1 MGKRGRPRYPDVHTP
16 REWEVLALLRE
27 GLTNEQ
33 IAERL
38 GVTLHAARYHVSEI
52 LSKLGVATREEAAA
66 WQPKEARLG
75 PRWSIAFQIWLTAAA
90 AVALIAVGVLA
101 WGVSRGSG
109 DDSQAGLALESPNAS
124 GSASESPTPTFI
136 ASTRPPVGSDV
147 RAMQFVNLG
156 FAWILT
162 DSQLT
167 RTQFIPAGEKID
179 IQTKDIKPPGV
190 SIADIRGV
198 HFLDIGHGW
207 LVANGPTD
215 SSNSMQLIVYR
226 TSNGGDSWRSSSL
239 GEPDLI
245 NAASASM
252 PAYIDFLDSDTGWV
266 VAKTVSGTDFSVG
279 DLYRTDDGG
288 VSWTKLSIPTG
299 DPVNFADANNGWA
312 AGGPTKGTLYVTHD
326 GGASWQDAS
335 DITPLAQPA
344 GPRAFGLPMAVDG
357 GSRLLLPVTMTIP
370 DNPSLFML
378 YSSTDEGDLW
388 RQVAQTAIGGD
399 INAGIVA
406 PSYVFPNGRV
416 IAIAS
421 NGGAGLVLPAGS
433 TELLQF
439 PITGLSGAI
448 DVQFGDDKHGW
459 ALVTENS
466 CAGFKTNCWS
476 LNRIEQTD
484 DGGRTWG
491 PP

>member
-1 MGKRGRPRYPDVHTP
+1 V
-16 REWEVLALLRE
+16 
-27 GLTNEQ
+27 
-33 IAERL
+33 
-38 GVTLHAARYHVSEI
+38 
-52 LSKLGVATREEAAA
+52 
-66 WQPKEARLG
+66 
-75 PRWSIAFQIWLTAAA
+75 F
-90 AVALIAVGVLA
+90 
-101 WGVSRGSG
+101 RGSG
-109 DDSQAGLALESPNAS
+109 DDAQVGVVRGSPTA
-124 GSASESPTPTFI
+124 SASAGVSGSPTPTPGF
-136 ASTRPPVGSDV
+136 STPPAGVANV
-147 RAMQFVNLG
+147 RAMQLVNLG

-167 RTQFIPAGEKID
+167 RTQFIPVGEKID

-215 SSNSMQLIVYR
+215 SSNAMQLIVYR

-416 IAIAS
+416 ITIAS

-448 DVQFGDDKHGW
+448 DVQFADDKH
-459 ALVTENS
+459 
-466 CAGFKTNCWS
+466 
-476 LNRIEQTD
+476 
-484 DGGRTWG
+484 
-491 PP
+491 